1 MQGVGGGFQLV
12 HFARVELVI
21 GGLVPI
27 RAFVVG
33 VVGEAD
39 FLDLGLPVVTR
50 GDGEALHQEA
60 VLCEELPK
68 PPRVEVLLEL
78 LRLLLPP
85 EKLLRV
91 EAARWV

>member
-1 MQGVGGGFQLV
+1 
-12 HFARVELVI
+12 
-21 GGLVPI
+21 
-27 RAFVVG
+27 
-33 VVGEAD
+33 
-39 FLDLGLPVVTR
+39 
-50 GDGEALHQEA
+50 LHQEA